1 MVKVLKII
9 ALDFS
14 IAVIN
19 VLVFSKGFLGASVR
33 SENILIVGI
42 SIFIPMVSIIL
53 GLYLNLKL
61 LKSFDEIE
69 LSYDI
74 QELEEPEEYIKA
86 LEESKE
92 KLPFL
97 SNEFEELA
105 VQVKRILRKNRAL
118 KEYLEQMNLE
128 HFNMEE
134 EIDNSLQYVL
144 ENINRALGKTILIS
158 AKDKNRSQD
167 EQAIR
172 EIIDCNELYL
182 QKYDNFLD
190 EVSELKR
197 EPLKDTT
204 ELDARIKS
212 LETFRI
218 MNGG

>member
-33 SENILIVGI
+33 SENLLIVGI
-42 SIFIPMVSIIL
+42 SIFVPMVSIIL
-53 GLYLNLKL
+53 GVYVNLRL
-61 LKSFDEIE
+61 LSSFDEVE

-74 QELEEPEEYIKA
+74 QELKEPEEYIKA
-86 LEESKE
+86 LEEGKE

-105 VQVKRILRKNRAL
+105 VQVKRILRKNHAL

-134 EIDNSLQYVL
+134 EIDNSLKYIL
-144 ENINRALGKTILIS
+144 ENINRALGKAILIS
-158 AKDKNRSQD
+158 VKDKNHSQD
-167 EQAIR
+167 EQSIR
-172 EIIDCNELYL
+172 EIIDCNEVYL

-190 EVSELKR
+190 EVSKLKR